1 MCKCTYSTP
10 GAEPIYYYY
19 YYYSKHVQ
27 PEEEEEEE
35 IRVLAVS

>member
-27 PEEEEEEE
+27 PEEEEEE

>member
-27 PEEEEEEE
+27 PEEEEQEE